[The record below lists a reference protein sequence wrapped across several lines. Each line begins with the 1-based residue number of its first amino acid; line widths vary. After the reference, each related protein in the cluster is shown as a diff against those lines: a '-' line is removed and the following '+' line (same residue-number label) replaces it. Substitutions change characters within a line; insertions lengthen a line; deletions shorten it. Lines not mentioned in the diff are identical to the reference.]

1 MYPAS
6 YHRAACQRKNALRI
20 LLSHLLASPSPLF
33 LSPRIPHRTAPS
45 SSTARP
51 HPGSSILFSPPSIPY
66 YISSLQHLHPGGPHS
81 DTVWFDVP
89 LSLLA
94 HLSGPLMNFTKRSQ
108 AYPIACGP
116 CLTALGGW
124 TGWHSWL
131 DCWVHKKTGAHLPKC
146 PGVRFAFTSDP
157 PSGRPQAK
165 PAGHAT
171 FRSLSRVSDRYR
183 GCFYS
188 WGTHANYMGG

>member
-1 MYPAS
+1 M
-6 YHRAACQRKNALRI
+6 ALRHKHMTLRQEACSHSHI
-20 LLSHLLASPSPLF
+20 WQLLFACTANCNRQCCVLVRISVCVSL
-33 LSPRIPHRTAPS
+33 PRNVDEGACPRA
-45 SSTARP
+45 
-51 HPGSSILFSPPSIPY
+51 SILVSVGPTQPSRGI
-66 YISSLQHLHPGGPHS
+66 
-81 DTVWFDVP
+81 
-89 LSLLA
+89 LA
-94 HLSGPLMNFTKRSQ
+94 GPLMNFTKRSQ